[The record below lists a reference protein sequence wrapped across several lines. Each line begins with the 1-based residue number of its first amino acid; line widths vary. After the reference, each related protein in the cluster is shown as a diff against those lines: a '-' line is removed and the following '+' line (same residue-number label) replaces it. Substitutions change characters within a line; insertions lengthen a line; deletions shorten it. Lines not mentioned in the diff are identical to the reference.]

1 VEEARASWNT
11 LYVDRDGF
19 ECQLTLRDDDEES
32 LAARVA
38 AITPRILESGG
49 EPVVRWST
57 NGPTSAPKEESEEP
71 TSSDARPPEKTYID
85 SKGVRRCN
93 LKLKNGRICRQPVTE
108 KEGQYGLFWSCP
120 KYRDHAPR
128 NN

>member
-1 VEEARASWNT
+1 MEEARASWNT
-11 LYVDRDGF
+11 IYQDSEGF

-38 AITPRILESGG
+38 AITPRILEAGG
-49 EPVVRWST
+49 NPVARRIP
-57 NGPTSAPKEESEEP
+57 NGSAPAPREETDEP
-71 TSSDARPPEKTYID
+71 ASSDGKPPEKTYVD

-128 NN
+128 TN

>member
-1 VEEARASWNT
+1 MEEARASWNT
-11 LYVDRDGF
+11 IYQDKDGF

-49 EPVVRWST
+49 EPVIRRFPNSST
-57 NGPTSAPKEESEEP
+57 PAPKEDIDEP
-71 TSSDARPPEKTYID
+71 GGSNGKSPEKTYID

-108 KEGQYGLFWSCP
+108 KGGQYGLFWSCP

-128 NN
+128 TN